1 MASLRYNGL
10 TVYSIP
16 ASESYQV
23 MVSDSF
29 FSTNHNAQLSG
40 ANASSTQGTTTSTN
54 SLASVATSTA
64 SITVKTTS
72 TATSNTVATSTIAVV
87 IVPSGE
93 IEFEVGN
100 PSFQPL
106 DDAPPNCNVWA
117 SVPDGMGCDDFAAG
131 IAETE
136 PSFTIADL
144 VMLNPSLNAGDGT
157 CDSGT

>member
-40 ANASSTQGTTTSTN
+40 ANTSSTQGAPTNTN

-64 SITVKTTS
+64 SIAF
-72 TATSNTVATSTIAVV
+72 TATSTTSNAVATSTMAVV

-106 DDAPPNCNVWA
+106 EDAPSNCNVWA
-117 SVPDGMGCDDFAAG
+117 SVPDGMGCDDFAVG
-131 IAETE
+131 IAKTE
-136 PSFTIADL
+136 PGFTIADL
-144 VMLNPSLNAGDGT
+144 VTLNPSLNAGDGT
-157 CDSGT
+157 CDSST